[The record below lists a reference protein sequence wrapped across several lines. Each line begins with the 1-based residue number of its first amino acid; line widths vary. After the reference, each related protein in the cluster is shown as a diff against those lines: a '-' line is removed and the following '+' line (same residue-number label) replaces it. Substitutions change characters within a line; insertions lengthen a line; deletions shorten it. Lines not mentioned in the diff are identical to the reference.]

1 MLVSTVDH
9 RPDRYASS
17 DPLNTAAYCFY
28 YKNLPYLQGRVG
40 IPVGTATRSGTGR
53 DHMTSS
59 LVETPLSSLHT

>member
-28 YKNLPYLQGRVG
+28 YKNLPYLQGAPFG
-40 IPVGTATRSGTGR
+40 Y
-53 DHMTSS
+53 
-59 LVETPLSSLHT
+59 EE